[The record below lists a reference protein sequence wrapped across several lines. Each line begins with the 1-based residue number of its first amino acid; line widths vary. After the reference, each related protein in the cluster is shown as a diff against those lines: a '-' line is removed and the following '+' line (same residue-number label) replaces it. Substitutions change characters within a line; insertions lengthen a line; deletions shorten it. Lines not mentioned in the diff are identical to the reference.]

1 MRPEPAG
8 ERTQAGLPAPRSG
21 DSVLAMRH
29 SRFRHPALLLSSIVI
44 SLAIFGGPSVA
55 KDWPQWGG
63 EDLGR
68 NMVSNERGLP
78 ESFVAGRP
86 REGDGEIDMSTT
98 GRVKWAFRA
107 GSYAYGNPTVA
118 RGRVIVGTDDS
129 TLRDDPRLRKSG
141 AGMVQC
147 LDAETGKL
155 VWRLVTPKRGKD
167 RLPDGAHFGQQR
179 FGTCSSAA
187 IVGDRAYV
195 VTSAD
200 EVVCLDLDGMADG
213 NDGPFT
219 AEGQYM
225 VGDGQSPVPIEATD
239 ADIIWIYD
247 IVTEAGVCPH
257 DAASCSPLVHGRFL
271 YVGTSNGVDEPHE
284 KCPRPLAPS
293 LIVLDRE
300 TGKLVATDDEGLG
313 TKMYHALWA
322 PPSMGRVG
330 DRNLV
335 FFGGGDGVCY
345 AFEAV
350 EEAAASP
357 MRLKK
362 VWRYD
367 CNPDHYKY
375 EDGRPIP
382 YYRGDKRKKD
392 STNRGDGSYV
402 GPSQIIA
409 TPVFHEGRVYVPIGQ
424 DPAHGRGRGL
434 LHCIDASRTGDITH
448 DGAIWKYDA
457 IERSLSSVAIAD
469 GLLYA
474 PDLSGKLH
482 CLDVETGKVV
492 WVQDTGSETWGTPLI
507 ADGKVYLGTR
517 RALFVFAAGRGP
529 RRLAEVPLGSSSY
542 GTPIVGNGVLYVASQ
557 RYLWAVK

>member
-1 MRPEPAG
+1 
-8 ERTQAGLPAPRSG
+8 
-21 DSVLAMRH
+21 
-29 SRFRHPALLLSSIVI
+29 
-44 SLAIFGGPSVA
+44 
-55 KDWPQWGG
+55 
-63 EDLGR
+63 
-68 NMVSNERGLP
+68 
-78 ESFVAGRP
+78 
-86 REGDGEIDMSTT
+86 
-98 GRVKWAFRA
+98 
-107 GSYAYGNPTVA
+107 
-118 RGRVIVGTDDS
+118 
-129 TLRDDPRLRKSG
+129 
-141 AGMVQC
+141 MVQC

-155 VWRLVTPKRGKD
+155 MWRLVTPKRGKD
-167 RLPDGAHFGQQR
+167 RLPEGAHFGQQR

-219 AEGQYM
+219 SEGEYM
-225 VGDGQSPVPIEATD
+225 AGVGQSPAPIEATD
-239 ADIIWIYD
+239 ADIIWVYD

-271 YVGTSNGVDEPHE
+271 YVGTSNGVDAPHE
-284 KCPRPLAPS
+284 KCLRPLAPS

-300 TGKLVATDDEGLG
+300 TGKLVATDDERLG

-330 DRNLV
+330 DRNLL

-345 AFEAV
+345 AFEAFA
-350 EEAAASP
+350 EGAASP
-357 MRLKK
+357 VRLKK
-362 VWRYD
+362 VWWYD

-409 TPVFHEGRVYVPIGQ
+409 TPVFHEGRVYVSIGQ
-424 DPAHGRGRGL
+424 DPAHGRGRGF
-434 LHCIDASRTGDITH
+434 LHCIDASGAGDITRG
-448 DGAIWKYDA
+448 GAIWKYDA

-517 RALFVFAAGRGP
+517 RALFVFAAGREP